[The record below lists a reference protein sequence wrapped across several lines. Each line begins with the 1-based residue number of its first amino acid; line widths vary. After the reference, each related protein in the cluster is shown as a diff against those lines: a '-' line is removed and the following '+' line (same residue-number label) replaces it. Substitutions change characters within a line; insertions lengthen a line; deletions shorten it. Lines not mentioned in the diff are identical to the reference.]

1 MIQESFKP
9 DILSAL
15 DIVAF
20 ERTGEG
26 LFRLFGAVPFWFL
39 PLYPAVSRQS
49 ENLPVGEQFNFI
61 KYFLYDAE
69 QFWQNGDSGRLKSGA
84 WVEADSAGNDCH
96 LEASAI
102 CFGDKKLLFIEPLRL
117 TYAEIQTLSQK
128 ARDKSLAYERLVQ
141 VEQALRESEKRY
153 RDLVENSLGLICTH
167 DLQGRLLMVNPA
179 VARSLGYQSDE
190 IIGNNLRDF
199 LAPSVKKYFDK
210 YLDDIRNHK
219 VTSGL
224 IVLLRRDGQERTWQ
238 YHNLR
243 QDIGETPY
251 VLAHAQDITEQK
263 QAEETLRES
272 EERYR
277 DLFENA
283 NDLIQSVAPDG
294 SILFVNHAWRK
305 ALGYSKAE
313 VAELSM
319 FDLIHAN
326 SRAHCQE
333 LFQKVLSGEEVT
345 NAEAEF
351 ITKNGRSIIVEGN
364 INCRFKN
371 GKPVAT
377 RAIFRDVTERKQLE
391 RDLITAR
398 EAAISASQAKSA
410 FLATMS
416 HEIRTPMNGI
426 LGMTGLLVK
435 TEMTGE
441 QRKMA
446 ETVQFS
452 ANALLTLINDIL
464 DFSKIESGKLILES
478 LEFELHPV
486 IESVVELL
494 AEEAQKKRIELASF
508 IHQDVPETLRGD
520 PARLRQI
527 LTNLVGNAIK
537 FTEVGE
543 VIVSVSREL
552 TTNHHII
559 LRFAVTDTGIGIAE
573 EKQANL
579 FQAFSQ
585 ADTSTTRRYG
595 GTGLG
600 LAISRQLVDL
610 MNGDIGVESQQG
622 KGSCFWFKVPF
633 EVHTQPAKPAPPQVS
648 MESSRLL
655 IVDDNAT
662 NRTILGHYITSWG
675 MRYSS
680 AESGSEAL
688 AMLRQAIADKDPY
701 DLAVVDMQMP
711 EMDGLMLAEKI
722 KADALTASTRLIIMT
737 SLGRRQGEEA
747 RKRAKIEAFINKP
760 IKQSEL
766 FDCLAVVV
774 SGAQR
779 ESFESQ
785 DSSFIKRRATSGL
798 AKNRLPKQARI
809 LVAEDNAVNRQVAF
823 LQLQSLGYTVD
834 TVANGLQ
841 ALEVLSATNYDAV
854 LMDCQMPE
862 MDGYEATAEIR
873 RREGEEKHTTI
884 IALTANA
891 LQGDAEKCLAA
902 GMDDYLSK
910 PIKAEALEAMLEKWT
925 HDKTSEAKPAVAA
938 EAKDLARVL
947 DTSVLEKLRKALG
960 DKRKD
965 FIASLIDL
973 FIADTQ
979 TRLQALGDAI
989 NSQDATALRQ
999 VAHALKGSCA
1009 NVGAKRMSEL
1019 CDILEEKGLANSLEG
1034 ASGFV
1039 VHLEEEFE
1047 RVKQALKPE
1056 RLKSPDWDFVYLR
1069 EAAYQRLLFKVN
1081 ST

>member
-1 MIQESFKP
+1 LLCVLCVFVVNKISTDKMMQDSFKT

-26 LFRLFGAVPFWFL
+26 RFRLFGGVPFWFL
-39 PLYPAVSRQS
+39 PLYPALNRQRD
-49 ENLPVGEQFNFI
+49 NLLVGEQFNFI
-61 KYFLYDAE
+61 QFFLEDAE
-69 QFWQNGDSGRLKSGA
+69 KFWQNGDSGRLKSGA
-84 WVEADSAGNDCH
+84 WVEVDSSGNDCH
-96 LEASAI
+96 LEASAL
-102 CFGDKKLLFIEPLRL
+102 CLGDKQLLLIEPLRL
-117 TYAEIQTLSQK
+117 NYSEIQTLSQK
-128 ARDKSLAYERLVQ
+128 ARDKSLAYERLVE

-179 VARSLGYQSDE
+179 VARSLGYQPDE
-190 IIGNNLRDF
+190 IIGNNLQDF

-210 YLDDIRNHK
+210 YLEGIRNNK

-224 IVLLRRDGQERTWQ
+224 IVLQRRDGQDRIWQ

-243 QDIGETPY
+243 QDEGDMPY
-251 VLAHAQDITEQK
+251 VLGHAQDITEQK
-263 QAEETLRES
+263 LAEETLRES

-294 SILFVNHAWRK
+294 SFLFVNYAWRK
-305 ALGYSKAE
+305 AMGYSKAE
-313 VAELSM
+313 IAGLSM
-319 FDLIHAN
+319 FDIIHPD
-326 SRAHCQE
+326 SRAHCQL
-333 LFQKVLSGEEVT
+333 LFQKVLSGEEVNNT
-345 NAEAEF
+345 EAEF
-351 ITKNGRSIIVEGN
+351 ITRNGRSIIVEGN
-364 INCRFKN
+364 VNCRFKN
-371 GKPVAT
+371 GKPIAT
-377 RAIFRDVTERKQLE
+377 RAIFRDITERKQLE

-426 LGMTGLLVK
+426 IGMTGLLVK
-435 TEMTGE
+435 TEMTAE

-452 ANALLTLINDIL
+452 ANALLALINDIL

-478 LEFELHPV
+478 LDFELHPV

-494 AEEAQKKRIELASF
+494 AEEAQKKRLELASF
-508 IHQDVPETLRGD
+508 IHKDVPETLRGD

-537 FTEVGE
+537 FTEAGE
-543 VIVSVSREL
+543 VVVTVTREAS
-552 TTNHHII
+552 NHHQVH
-559 LRFAVTDTGIGIAE
+559 LRFAVTDTGIGIARE
-573 EKQANL
+573 TRKHL

-610 MNGDIGVESQQG
+610 MGGEIGVDSDPG

-633 EVHTQPAKPAPPQVS
+633 DTRNGQPAKPALRQPT

-688 AMLRQAIADKDPY
+688 AMLRQAIDDKDPY

-711 EMDGLMLAEKI
+711 EMDGLMLAQKI
-722 KADALTASTRLIIMT
+722 KADELTAATRLIIMT
-737 SLGRRQGEEA
+737 SLGRGEDEEA
-747 RKRAKIEAFINKP
+747 KKQAKIEAFIHKP

-774 SGAQR
+774 SGAQPESLASPGAGKGATLGQGKIR
-779 ESFESQ
+779 E
-785 DSSFIKRRATSGL
+785 
-798 AKNRLPKQARI
+798 PKAVRI

-841 ALEVLSATNYDAV
+841 VLEALSATRYDAGDGR
-854 LMDCQMPE
+854 LRGDWRNPPPRGRRAAHADHCANRQRPAGRCGEMSGRRHGRLSEQAHQGRNPGSHARKMD
-862 MDGYEATAEIR
+862 
-873 RREGEEKHTTI
+873 
-884 IALTANA
+884 
-891 LQGDAEKCLAA
+891 QGDRRC
-902 GMDDYLSK
+902 D
-910 PIKAEALEAMLEKWT
+910 
-925 HDKTSEAKPAVAA
+925 
-938 EAKDLARVL
+938 R
-947 DTSVLEKLRKALG
+947 
-960 DKRKD
+960 
-965 FIASLIDL
+965 
-973 FIADTQ
+973 
-979 TRLQALGDAI
+979 TRTTG
-989 NSQDATALRQ
+989 
-999 VAHALKGSCA
+999 
-1009 NVGAKRMSEL
+1009 
-1019 CDILEEKGLANSLEG
+1019 
-1034 ASGFV
+1034 
-1039 VHLEEEFE
+1039 
-1047 RVKQALKPE
+1047 
-1056 RLKSPDWDFVYLR
+1056 
-1069 EAAYQRLLFKVN
+1069 
-1081 ST
+1081 

>member
-1 MIQESFKP
+1 MIEESFKP

-26 LFRLFGAVPFWFL
+26 LFRLYGAVPFWFL
-39 PLYPAVSRQS
+39 PLYPEVSRQS

-61 KYFLYDAE
+61 KYFLEDAE
-69 QFWQNGDSGRLKSGA
+69 KFWQNGDSGRLKSGA

-102 CFGDKKLLFIEPLRL
+102 CLGDKKLLFIEPLRL
-117 TYAEIQTLSQK
+117 TYAEIQNLSQK

-153 RDLVENSLGLICTH
+153 RDVVENSLGLICTH

-179 VARSLGYQSDE
+179 VARSLGYQSDD
-190 IIGNNLRDF
+190 IVGNNLRDF

-210 YLDDIRNHK
+210 YLEDIRNHK

-224 IVLLRRDGQERTWQ
+224 IVLLRRDGQERIWQ

-243 QDIGETPY
+243 QDVGETPY
-251 VLAHAQDITEQK
+251 VLGHAQDITEQK

-319 FDLIHAN
+319 FDLIHPN
-326 SRAHCQE
+326 SRAHCHA
-333 LFQKVLSGEEVT
+333 LFHKVLSGEEVT

-391 RDLITAR
+391 HDLITAR

-435 TEMTGE
+435 TEMTSE

-478 LEFELHPV
+478 LDFELHPV
-486 IESVVELL
+486 IESVAELL

-508 IHQDVPETLRGD
+508 IHKEVPETLRGD

-543 VIVSVSREL
+543 VIVSVTRES
-552 TTNHHII
+552 TTNHHIL
-559 LRFAVTDTGIGIAE
+559 LRFAVTDTGIGITK
-573 EKQANL
+573 EKQAHL

-600 LAISRQLVDL
+600 LAISRQLVEL
-610 MNGDIGVESQQG
+610 MNGEIGVKSLQG

-633 EVHTQPAKPAPPQVS
+633 EIHLEQPAKPAPQQAS

-680 AESGSEAL
+680 AESGGQAL
-688 AMLRQAIADKDPY
+688 TMLREAIAAGDPY

-711 EMDGLMLAEKI
+711 EMDGLMLAEQI
-722 KADALTASTRLIIMT
+722 KADALTAPTRLIIMT
-737 SLGRRQGEEA
+737 SLGRRKDEEA

-774 SGAQR
+774 SGAQH
-779 ESFESQ
+779 ESPESPG
-785 DSSFIKRRATSGL
+785 SGFRKRRATSGL
-798 AKNRLPKQARI
+798 TKYRAPKQARI

-841 ALEVLSATNYDAV
+841 ALEVLSATDYDAV

-873 RREGEEKHTTI
+873 RREGEEKHTPI

-910 PIKAEALEAMLEKWT
+910 PIKAEALEVMLEKWT
-925 HDKTSEAKPAVAA
+925 HDKTSAAKPAAAA
-938 EAKDLARVL
+938 EAKDLPKVL
-947 DTSVLEKLRKALG
+947 DTGVLDKLRKALG

-979 TRLQALGDAI
+979 TRLQALGEAI
-989 NSQDATALRQ
+989 SSKDATALRQ

-1019 CDILEEKGLANSLEG
+1019 CDILEDKGLANSLEG
-1034 ASGFV
+1034 ASGFAGQ
-1039 VHLEEEFE
+1039 LEEEFG
-1047 RVKQALKPE
+1047 RVKQALELE
-1056 RLKSPDWDFVYLR
+1056 R
-1069 EAAYQRLLFKVN
+1069 FK
-1081 ST
+1081 